1 VLHKNVVQGARA
13 TAGQDLFRIGK
24 LSAIWVHVQVY
35 EHDAPWIKVGQ
46 PATMELSF
54 QRGKLY
60 QGKVSYIYP
69 TLDTMTRTLKVR
81 LEFKN
86 PALKLK
92 PGMFTTV
99 RIETRRRDGVLLVPT
114 EAILHS
120 GERQLVF
127 VALSLGKYEARELVT
142 GLSGKGHLTEI
153 KEGLRAGELVVTSGQ
168 FLLDSES
175 QLREA
180 VAKLLAARLH
190 AKRARERGK
199 APDSKPGSRSNS
211 PSAGH
216 AGHHQAGHDH
226 AKAAKP
232 FTCPMHPM
240 IRESSAG
247 ACPICGLDLSKRKAA
262 KPVPQKK

>member
-1 VLHKNVVQGARA
+1 MTIYAPRSGYVLHKSVVQGARA

-69 TLDTMTRTLKVR
+69 TLESTTRTLKVR

-86 PALKLK
+86 PALQLK

-99 RIETRRRDGVLLVPT
+99 RIETRKREDVLLVPT
-114 EAILHS
+114 EAIIHS

-127 VALSLGKYEARELVT
+127 VALDMGKYEARELVT
-142 GLSGKGHLTEI
+142 GLAGKGHLTEVKKGL
-153 KEGLRAGELVVTSGQ
+153 KEGERVVTSGQ

-180 VAKLLAARLH
+180 VQKLLAARLQ
-190 AKRARERGK
+190 AKEKRKHGK
-199 APDSKPGSRSNS
+199 APATKPATKAS
-211 PSAGH
+211 H
-216 AGHHQAGHDH
+216 AGHQHEQ
-226 AKAAKP
+226 AAKP
-232 FTCPMHPM
+232 YTCPMHPM
-240 IRESSAG
+240 IKEAKPG
-247 ACPICGLDLSKRKAA
+247 KCPICGMDLVKRKA
-262 KPVPQKK
+262 K